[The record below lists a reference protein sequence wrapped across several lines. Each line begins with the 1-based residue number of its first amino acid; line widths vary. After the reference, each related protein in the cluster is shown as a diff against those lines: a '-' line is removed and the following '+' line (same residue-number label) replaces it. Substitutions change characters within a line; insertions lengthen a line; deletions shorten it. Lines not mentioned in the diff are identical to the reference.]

1 MNRNQL
7 RDRMIDMGL
16 NPPRVVVARNL
27 AGTLSSFIGGPLVSL
42 PWLLDLEI
50 LPMALLV
57 ISGAFFLRASF
68 LFYKYADEIYE
79 REYEILRRLWEDDNY
94 G

>member
-50 LPMALLV
+50 LPMALL
-57 ISGAFFLRASF
+57 
-68 LFYKYADEIYE
+68 FYKYADEIYE